1 MDSETKTKAAKPKD
15 DYAERVKKKRE
26 ARQKS
31 KKAGSMS
38 GLKLSV
44 NMDALDPRYKYRWVN
59 DKPGRVQQKQAE
71 AAYGGDWEMV
81 PNDDGG
87 LSDGRNMEEGSV
99 ISRVVESD
107 GSRAYLMRKPK
118 ELWEDDQAARLGKL
132 EEQEKQMQREGVA
145 RGSDS
150 LLNEEAEASY
160 RPAQVARA
168 YKP

>member
-1 MDSETKTKAAKPKD
+1 MEEQKPKAKAKD
-15 DYAERVKKKRE
+15 DYAERLKAKRE
-26 ARQKS
+26 ARKKS

-44 NMDALDPRYKYRWVN
+44 NMDALDPRYKYRWIN
-59 DKPGRVQQKQAE
+59 DKPGRVQQVQSE

-99 ISRVVESD
+99 ISRVVEGD

-118 ELWEDDQAARLGKL
+118 ELWEDDQGVRLGKI
-132 EEQEKQMQREGVA
+132 EDQEKQMQRDGVA
-145 RGSDS
+145 RGSDT
-150 LLNEEAEASY
+150 LLNEEAGASY
-160 RPAQVARA
+160 QPGQVARA